1 MNRITQN
8 SKPLK
13 SRNLFHYF
21 DILHIILS
29 VDILIFEFYC
39 VFKMFK
45 YDILIAAAV
54 SPSHHWSPLRRNN
67 DHCFIIQRPGGDR
80 EYWRMEDRS
89 GQLISKCDTSVFIL
103 LMKWKKRLQT
113 REDEEEDKGWSWRML
128 LGRCDGRMAAVWRPL
143 LSSVPGAGV
152 RTLSPLSRTRQSAS
166 HPRSVISPFARHF
179 YTLHSGEK
187 YR

>member
-1 MNRITQN
+1 MLTNETPLNIEHIKHSNNCLQLEPFLNRITQN

-13 SRNLFHYF
+13 KSFF
-21 DILHIILS
+21 TILTSCI
-29 VDILIFEFYC
+29 DILIFEFYC
-39 VFKMFK
+39 VFKMYK

-103 LMKWKKRLQT
+103 LMKWKRRLT
-113 REDEEEDKGWSWRML
+113 REDG
-128 LGRCDGRMAAVWRPL
+128 
-143 LSSVPGAGV
+143 
-152 RTLSPLSRTRQSAS
+152 
-166 HPRSVISPFARHF
+166 
-179 YTLHSGEK
+179 
-187 YR
+187 

>member
-1 MNRITQN
+1 M
-8 SKPLK
+8 
-13 SRNLFHYF
+13 Y
-21 DILHIILS
+21 
-29 VDILIFEFYC
+29 
-39 VFKMFK
+39 K

-67 DHCFIIQRPGGDR
+67 DHCFIIQRPGGDT

-103 LMKWKKRLQT
+103 LMKWKKRLRYRLERMKKKIKAEAGECCSDGVT
-113 REDEEEDKGWSWRML
+113 GGWRL
-128 LGRCDGRMAAVWRPL
+128 CGG

-152 RTLSPLSRTRQSAS
+152 RTLSPAPHSAVRIAPS
-166 HPRSVISPFARHF
+166 LRHISICQ
-179 YTLHSGEK
+179 TLLHSGEK

>member
-1 MNRITQN
+1 MSRFLTELLKTQN
-8 SKPLK
+8 P
-13 SRNLFHYF
+13 SRNLFHFF

-67 DHCFIIQRPGGDR
+67 DHCFIIQRPGGDT

-143 LSSVPGAGV
+143 LRARCRCPDPLSSVPHSAV
-152 RTLSPLSRTRQSAS
+152 RIAPSLRHISICQTL
-166 HPRSVISPFARHF
+166 
-179 YTLHSGEK
+179 LHSGEK

>member
-1 MNRITQN
+1 M
-8 SKPLK
+8 
-13 SRNLFHYF
+13 Y
-21 DILHIILS
+21 
-29 VDILIFEFYC
+29 
-39 VFKMFK
+39 K

-67 DHCFIIQRPGGDR
+67 DHCFIIQRPGGDT

-103 LMKWKKRLQT
+103 LMKWKKRLRYRLERMKKKIKAEAGECCSDGVT
-113 REDEEEDKGWSWRML
+113 GGWRL
-128 LGRCDGRMAAVWRPL
+128 CGG

-179 YTLHSGEK
+179 YTAVKNTGEMCINPHTNWQNASTGWMYILTSAQARK
-187 YR
+187 KIAPKIRIICVLF